1 MRTTKRAF
9 WSVVAAAALT
19 LACERASADELPY
32 DLPDVS
38 PLEETV
44 SLAETVADL
53 AARVDALETENA
65 ALRSLPSVTPAAYQK
80 PSSHS
85 INFAGRIHV
94 DYWAFPNSSP
104 GINAFESGSSLIS
117 PQDRLELRRA
127 RFAAFGSLPGDM
139 IYKLDFEL
147 SEASDPEFR
156 DLYIGWDNNP
166 LFGKLLLGNQKRPY
180 GLDHL
185 NSSNLNVMLER
196 PLIVQAFNR
205 NNRRFGLATHGLS
218 EDEGWNWRY
227 GLFNL
232 REVQTDGVYASDHYQ
247 LEFAGRIARSA
258 YDRCDESRYIHLAM
272 AGNYAEPDGTPAPGR
287 EENQARFRTE
297 PEARTDSTWL
307 DTGVIDGADSFG
319 ILAVEN
325 VVNLGPLQLTGEY
338 MNLWL
343 DREPGFGA
351 PVHFHGGYLQLSYF
365 LTDHYQ
371 PWNREWGII
380 GRVRPLGGGAWSPGL
395 QAAVRLSFADLSDD
409 DILGGVGETITAAFN
424 WYFTPRARLQ
434 FNCVYGEITDHE
446 PVDGFTAGTFTT
458 IGTRVMVDF

>member
-1 MRTTKRAF
+1 MGKTTACF
-9 WSVVAAAALT
+9 WYCIVLAALA
-19 LACERASADELPY
+19 LVSGRALADELLAP
-32 DLPDVS
+32 LS
-38 PLEETV
+38 LEETA
-44 SLAETVADL
+44 SIEETVADL
-53 AARVDALETENA
+53 AARVDSLEAENA
-65 ALRSLPSVTPAAYQK
+65 ALRSLPCVAQ
-80 PSSHS
+80 PSREEVPSHK

-94 DYWAFPNSSP
+94 DYWAFPGDSP
-104 GINAFESGSSLIS
+104 GVNAFESGDSTIS

-127 RFAAFGSLPGDM
+127 RFAAFGDLPADM

-156 DLYIGWDNNP
+156 DLYIGWENHP
-166 LFGKLLLGNQKRPY
+166 LFGKLLFGNQKRPY

-196 PLIVQAFNR
+196 PLVVQAFNR

-218 EDEGWNWRY
+218 SDEAWNWRY

-232 REVQTDGVYASDHYQ
+232 RELQTDGQYASDHYQ

-258 YDRCDESRYIHLAM
+258 YDRCDESRYVHLALS
-272 AGNYAEPDGTPAPGR
+272 GNYARPDGTPAPGR

-307 DTGVIDGADSFG
+307 DTGVIDGADAFG
-319 ILAVEN
+319 IFGIEN
-325 VVNLGPLQLTGEY
+325 VVNFGRLQLTGEY

-343 DREPGFGA
+343 DREPGFGD
-351 PVHFHGGYLQLSYF
+351 PVHFHGGYLQLAFF

-371 PWNREWGII
+371 PWDREWGVI
-380 GRVRPLGGGAWSPGL
+380 GRVRPLAGDAWCPAL
-395 QAAVRLSFADLSDD
+395 QAAVRWSYADLSSDD
-409 DILGGVGETITAAFN
+409 VQGGVGETLTAAFN

-434 FNCVYGEITDHE
+434 MNCVYGEITDRA

-458 IGTRVMVDF
+458 LGTRVMVDF